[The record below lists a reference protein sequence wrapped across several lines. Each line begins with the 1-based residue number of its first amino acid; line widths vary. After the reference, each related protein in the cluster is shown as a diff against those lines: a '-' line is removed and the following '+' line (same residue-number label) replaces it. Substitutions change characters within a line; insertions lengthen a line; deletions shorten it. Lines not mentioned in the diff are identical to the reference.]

1 MNRTD
6 YKNQFNKD
14 HYERINFSIP
24 KGMKQV
30 IKDLAADKGMSMNKY
45 FLHLVMKDQEG
56 LFDNMQIAERNR
68 EKILTIK
75 GNTHDGYDVYLK
87 DGRTFHCRTKL
98 DIRKLFSQGLAQ
110 DTQSLAQ
117 DR

>member
-6 YKNQFNKD
+6 YKNQFNKN

-98 DIRKLFSQGLAQ
+98 EIRKLFSQGLAQ

>member
-14 HYERINFSIP
+14 HYERINFSVP
-24 KGMKQV
+24 KGMKDI
-30 IKDLAADKGMSMNKY
+30 IKDLASDKGMSMNKY
-45 FLHLVMKDQEG
+45 FLHLIMKDQEG

-87 DGRTFHCRTKL
+87 DGRIFHCRTKL

-110 DTQSLAQ
+110 DTKSLAQ
-117 DR
+117 DT

>member
-1 MNRTD
+1 
-6 YKNQFNKD
+6 
-14 HYERINFSIP
+14 
-24 KGMKQV
+24 MKQV

-87 DGRTFHCRTKL
+87 DGRIFHCRTKL